1 MIHYLILTHKN
12 PKQLEILVDKLDSS
26 SSKIYLHLDLHSNIN
41 DFYHLKSKVFFI
53 KNRVLVF
60 HWWYSQVQSILNS
73 CEEIIK
79 NMCEKDHLVIMSW
92 QDLPIKPKDYINNF
106 LKDYIWKSFLEY
118 RIQPNNEWNILNRII
133 KYHFH
138 DLVIPNSIDNMIK
151 KFVWLF
157 FNISW
162 LRNQIF
168 CFIFQRFVNFFMP
181 VKKYL
186 YKNYKLYWGSSWM
199 IISKN
204 HIDIILNFCN
214 TKKWKKFIKEF
225 KTVAW
230 PDEIFFQTLLLNTE
244 EKDNIINDV
253 LWYIDWKKWPWL
265 PRILDLTDLDE
276 IKKSDKLFA
285 RKFDLEVNKEVF
297 YKIIN

>member
-12 PKQLEILVDKLDSS
+12 PEQLEILINKLSS
-26 SSKIYLHLDLHSNIN
+26 T
-41 DFYHLKSKVFFI
+41 KSKVYVHIDWNSNIDEFNYLKNKAIFI
-53 KNRVLVF
+53 KKRVKIRR
-60 HWWYSQVQSILNS
+60 WWYSMVDWTLGAF
-73 CEEIIK
+73 EEILK
-79 NMCEKDHLVIMSW
+79 NMSEKDHLVIMSW
-92 QDLPIKPKDYINNF
+92 QDLPIKSQDFINKF
-106 LKDYIWKSFLEY
+106 LNNYIWKSFLEY

-138 DLVIPNSIDNMIK
+138 DLIIPNYIDNFIK
-151 KFVWLF
+151 KIVWLF
-157 FNISW
+157 FDTSW
-162 LRNQIF
+162 LRNQVF

-186 YKNYKLYWGSSWM
+186 YNNYKLYWWSSWM

-204 HIDIILNFCN
+204 HIDLIINFCN
-214 TKKWKKFIKEF
+214 TKKWKKFVKGF

-244 EKDNIINDV
+244 EKNNIINDV

-265 PRILDLTDLDE
+265 PRILDVTDLEE

-285 RKFDLEVNKEVF
+285 RKFDLQVDKEIF